1 VARKRVGK
9 VPEWLRPEI
18 QLRVHPQHW
27 LAKARELKKAAD
39 LLFEKFDEERIK
51 YDEEF
56 EKDHDFTLPSPDD
69 SVVNMLLGFAVENLL
84 KGIYVS
90 TLKNAE
96 QIKDLSELN
105 IPTRGHELEPI
116 ANAVA
121 LKLRI
126 DFSQDEIG
134 LLQALEHVILWY
146 GRYPSARNID
156 DLIPAYETGY
166 FRKFTFDYP
175 KDHFA
180 TLKLYDRLE
189 TILFDRAG
197 APTWAAHAR

>member
-1 VARKRVGK
+1 MARKRAGK
-9 VPEWLRPEI
+9 VPDWLRPKI
-18 QLRVHPQHW
+18 QLQVHPQHW

-39 LLFEKFDEERIK
+39 LLFEKFEIERIK

-56 EKDHDFTLPSPDD
+56 EKDQDSTLPRPDD

-90 TLKNAE
+90 TLNNVD

-105 IPTRGHELEPI
+105 FPTRAHELELI

-121 LKLRI
+121 RKLPLE
-126 DFSQDEIG
+126 FSRDEIE
-134 LLQALEHVILWY
+134 LLQALEHMILWY

-156 DLIPAYETGY
+156 DLIPADETGW
-166 FRKFTFDYP
+166 FKKFMFNYP
-175 KDHFA
+175 NDHFA

-189 TILFDRAG
+189 TILCNR
-197 APTWAAHAR
+197 